1 MKLPDK
7 FPPGCEFFDT
17 FGGDD
22 RVVFL
27 DGKVF
32 SLSDDG
38 AALVPA
44 GLPRSKSLLPSTEAA
59 FLAYAKGCREF
70 AARKAAA

>member
-1 MKLPDK
+1 MKVPDK
-7 FPPGCEFFDT
+7 FPEGCEFFDS

-22 RVVFL
+22 RVVFP

-32 SLSDDG
+32 GLSDDG
-38 AALVPA
+38 SALVPK
-44 GLPRSKSLLPSTEAA
+44 GLPGPESILPSSEDS

-70 AARKAAA
+70 AAAKAAS